1 MRAVRCWCDELVAAE
16 DDEQLVTALRD
27 HLVEAHPDEP
37 RSDEEVE
44 ARVESDAYDPP
55 DRPPWAY

>member
-1 MRAVRCWCDELVAAE
+1 MRVVRCWCDELVAAE
-16 DDEQLVTALRD
+16 DDEQLVAALRD
-27 HLVEAHPDEP
+27 HVVEAHPDEP

-44 ARVESDAYDPP
+44 ARVGSDAYDPP

>member
-1 MRAVRCWCDELVAAE
+1 MRAVRCWCNELVAAD
-16 DDEQLVTALRD
+16 DDERLVVALRD
-27 HLVEAHPDEP
+27 HVAETHPDEP
-37 RSDEEVE
+37 LSDEDVR

>member
-16 DDEQLVTALRD
+16 DDEQLVAALRD
-27 HLVEAHPDEP
+27 HIVGAHPDEP
-37 RSDEEVE
+37 RSDEKVE
-44 ARVESDAYDPP
+44 ARVKSDAYDPP